1 MPKKNL
7 RTTIAIK
14 REHQMLLRAL
24 AAKRG
29 LRGYS
34 QIVAEALDLYFEKKA
49 EEVSGFLRPRRTK
62 TKGGS

>member
-1 MPKKNL
+1 MPKRTL

-14 REHQMLLRAL
+14 REHQVLLKAL

-34 QIVAEALDLYFEKKA
+34 RIIAEALDLYLKERA
-49 EEVSGFLRPRRTK
+49 EEVKEILRKK
-62 TKGGS
+62 T